1 MHEPTTAIFHRQT
14 ATNTVLAYFAA
25 TRPMFFAASLLPVT
39 TAFAWVWQQYGIA
52 NLPMMLAIVIS
63 VLCIHAAANVLN
75 DYFDARNGTDAQNR
89 RRLFPFSGGSRFIQN
104 GVLGEREMLHFGIGL
119 LGTGVAAGLVVA
131 LNSGSWI
138 WLIGLAGVL
147 LAWFYSA
154 PPCLS
159 CHGLGDIVIA
169 TCFGIL
175 PVVGTVYALTGVLDP
190 AAFWLGIGNGCFVA
204 AILWINS
211 VPDIEADL
219 RAGKRTLPARL
230 GEQIALRLHGLWFV
244 AGFLSILVA
253 PVPRSVDLVLLAA
266 IPAGIATA
274 AAWKGRLMPAIPL
287 TILTHALVCVLLAV
301 AFLF

>member
-25 TRPMFFAASLLPVT
+25 TRPMFFTASLLPVI
-39 TAFAWVWQQYGIA
+39 TAFAWVWLQYGTA
-52 NLPMMLAIVIS
+52 NLPMMLGIVIS

-104 GVLGEREMLHFGIGL
+104 GVLDEREMLHFGIGL
-119 LGTGVAAGLVVA
+119 LGAGVTAGLVVA
-131 LNSGSWI
+131 LNAGPWI
-138 WLIGLAGVL
+138 WLIGLTGVL

-175 PVVGTVYALTGVLDP
+175 PVVGIVYALTGVLDP
-190 AAFWLGIGNGCFVA
+190 AALWLGIGIGCFVA

-211 VPDIEADL
+211 APDIEADL

-230 GEQIALRLHGLWFV
+230 GERVALRLHGLWFV
-244 AGFLSILVA
+244 LGFLSILVA

-266 IPAGIATA
+266 IPAAIAAA

-301 AFLF
+301 GFLL